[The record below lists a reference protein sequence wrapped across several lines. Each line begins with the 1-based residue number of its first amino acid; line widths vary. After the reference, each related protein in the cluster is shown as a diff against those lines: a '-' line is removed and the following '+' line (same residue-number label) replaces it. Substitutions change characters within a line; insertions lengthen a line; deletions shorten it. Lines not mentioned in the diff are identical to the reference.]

1 MRTGSDVPRIGVRSG
16 TSICVYLCSSVVP
29 LVTDV
34 VITGIGVISP
44 LGHSAAEL
52 ARRVAA
58 GVPAR
63 GDADGVSVGDVPL
76 DAVPAAARLRI
87 GRADRLCRLFLAAAC
102 QAVDD
107 ARLPVP
113 FVAPERVGLS
123 FGTGLGCLLSDAEF
137 YAKVVAQGAAAAS
150 PRVFAYTVSSAA
162 AGEVSIA
169 LGVHGPNVSSHAG
182 LAAGAA
188 AIGYAVD
195 LLRLGKAD
203 VMLAGGADANGAD
216 LAMALRDMGLLKQA
230 AQARPFVD
238 ALPGVW
244 PSEGAAVLV
253 FERAAHAARRGAPAR
268 VAIGGWAAG
277 FEPTLTRR
285 ERAARGIAETLRRA
299 AGDAPP
305 SLVLASAHGT
315 PLDRLERQ
323 ALDQIGCGGARVLA
337 LKALL
342 GEGFGASS
350 ALAAVVAAETLTD
363 RALIS
368 AVCYSGSVVG
378 VRLER
383 CDS

>member
-1 MRTGSDVPRIGVRSG
+1 M
-16 TSICVYLCSSVVP
+16 
-29 LVTDV
+29 TDV
-34 VITGIGVISP
+34 VVTGIGVISP

-52 ARRVAA
+52 ARRVGAGEQAA
-58 GVPAR
+58 S
-63 GDADGVSVGDVPL
+63 DADGVSLGEVPL
-76 DAVPAAARLRI
+76 DAVPAAARARI

-107 ARLPVP
+107 ARLVLP
-113 FVAPERVGLS
+113 FAAPERVGLS

-169 LGVHGPNVSSHAG
+169 LGLHGPNVSSHTG
-182 LAAGAA
+182 LAAGAG

-203 VMLAGGADANGAD
+203 VMLAGGADAHGAE
-216 LAMALRDMGLLKQA
+216 LATALRDMGLLKPA

-238 ALPGVW
+238 AVAGVW

-253 FERAAHAARRGAPAR
+253 LERAEHAARRGAAAR

-277 FEPTLTRR
+277 FEPTLTRP
-285 ERAARGIAETLRRA
+285 ERVARGIADTLRRA
-299 AGDAPP
+299 LDGSAP
-305 SLVLASAHGT
+305 SLVMASAHGT
-315 PLDRLERQ
+315 PLDALERQ
-323 ALDQIGCGGARVLA
+323 AFEAIGCGAAQVA
-337 LKALL
+337 APKAQL
-342 GEGFGASS
+342 GEAFGASS
-350 ALAAVVAAETLTD
+350 ALAAALAAETLAD
-363 RALIS
+363 RALVS
-368 AVCYSGSVVG
+368 AICYSGSVVG

-383 CDS
+383 CGT